1 MPDAAAPAAG
11 PQSLAASKLGPR
23 PPRAHRP
30 GVRALRRLA
39 RNKLALL
46 GSIVALLYILAGIFG
61 PFLVGDYAQQDLMAT
76 FVRPFD
82 SSNPASAGHILGT
95 DQLGRDMLARL
106 VMGIRISLLVGFGVT
121 LISLIIGTVAG
132 ALAGYY
138 GGIVDTI
145 ISGIVELTW
154 GFPLILIAVILTG
167 AMGPGLGATMLAIGL
182 INWAGFARIVR
193 GEVIALRRREYIEAA
208 RTVGVRDGRML
219 VRHIFPNVLAPVMVM
234 ASYYVA
240 LAIIVEAGLSFIGL
254 GAQPPLPSLGVM
266 IADGRNFILVDH
278 WVSTIPGI
286 AIISIVMGLN
296 LLGDGLRDALDPRMN
311 NA

>member
-1 MPDAAAPAAG
+1 MPDAAAPAAR

-219 VRHIFPNVLAPVMVM
+219 LRHIFPNVLAPVMVM

-296 LLGDGLRDALDPRMN
+296 LLGDGLRDALDPRLN
-311 NA
+311 NS

>member
-1 MPDAAAPAAG
+1 
-11 PQSLAASKLGPR
+11 
-23 PPRAHRP
+23 
-30 GVRALRRLA
+30 V
-39 RNKLALL
+39 
-46 GSIVALLYILAGIFG
+46 LYILAGLFG
-61 PFLVGDYAQQDLMAT
+61 PWIISADYAQQDLMAT

-82 SSNPASAGHILGT
+82 TSNPASAGHPLGT

-106 VMGIRISLLVGFGVT
+106 VMGIRISLVVGFGVT
-121 LISLIIGTVAG
+121 AIALVIGTVAG

-138 GGIVDTI
+138 GGLVDTI

-167 AMGPGLGATMLAIGL
+167 AMGPGLQATILAIGL

-219 VRHIFPNVLAPVMVM
+219 LRHIFPNVLAPVMVM
-234 ASYYVA
+234 TSYYIA

-266 IADGRNFILVDH
+266 IADGRNFLLVDH

-286 AIISIVMGLN
+286 AIIMIVMGLN
-296 LLGDGLRDALDPRMN
+296 LLGDGLRDALDPRLN